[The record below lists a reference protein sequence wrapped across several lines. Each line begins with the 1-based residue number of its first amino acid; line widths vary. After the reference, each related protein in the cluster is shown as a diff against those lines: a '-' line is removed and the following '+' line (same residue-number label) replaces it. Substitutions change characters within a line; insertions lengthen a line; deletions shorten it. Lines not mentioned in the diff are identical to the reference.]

1 MGDHDYSAT
10 CVSSFEHGDNV
21 RDVLLHYFGCL
32 KETERNYFFASLPLY
47 KQERIEMEMRRIR
60 NLRAFLE
67 EEETTKEL
75 IRKFKTSLGHWLG
88 RTSHRISDKQT
99 IVCEPSE
106 KPLKE
111 NCFGMDAQ
119 VIYFKYSL
127 PHDFSGC
134 AGRFPNQT
142 IPMRVLLYDKDRETN
157 PLMQPCEGGMIK
169 YFHLPANN
177 MEWVEVWRY
186 PPLHLNY
193 SLKFKT

>member
-10 CVSSFEHGDNV
+10 YLSSFEHGHNV

-32 KETERNYFFASLPLY
+32 RDAERGDFFKTLPLY
-47 KQERIEMEMRRIR
+47 KQERIEMEERRIR

-75 IRKFKTSLGHWLG
+75 IRKFKTSLSHWLG

-99 IVCEPSE
+99 AVCEPSE

-119 VIYFKYSL
+119 VIYFNYSR
-127 PHDFSGC
+127 PHHFSGC
-134 AGRFPNQT
+134 AGKFPNQT
-142 IPMRVLLYDKDRETN
+142 IPMRVLLYDMDRKTN
-157 PLMQPCEGGMIK
+157 PLIQPCQEGMIR

-177 MEWVEVWRY
+177 MEWVEVWISTFTSRY
-186 PPLHLNY
+186 SP
-193 SLKFKT
+193 KFKT